1 MSDIPLFSLDGLS
14 CEIDEQPVLHP
25 LTLDIPGGAVIGLL
39 GHNGSGKSTL
49 MKLLA
54 RQIMPSS
61 GSIRFEGRALEE
73 YAPREL
79 ARRLSYLPQQNGD
92 TDGLTVRELV
102 ALGRYPWHGPFGRP
116 NSEDRAK
123 IETAMTYTDVTRFA
137 DRLVDSLSGGERQRA
152 YLAMLAAQDAGCL
165 LLDEPIS
172 ALDIAQQYEIMNFV
186 AGLSQAGG
194 RSVIV
199 ILHDLNI
206 AARYCDRIL
215 MLSGGKVAA
224 FTTPAELMQPDRLA
238 DLYGV
243 RVAVFPHPETGAP
256 VSYVL

>member
-1 MSDIPLFSLDGLS
+1 MTTPHVFSLSEVCCSYAG
-14 CEIDEQPVLHP
+14 EPALHP
-25 LTLDIPGGAVIGLL
+25 LTLDIPAGQVVGLL

-49 MKLLA
+49 MKILA
-54 RQIMPSS
+54 RQIAPAS
-61 GSIRFEGRALEE
+61 GKVRFEGRPLEE

-79 ARRLSYLPQQNGD
+79 ARLLSHLPQHNPD

-102 ALGRYPWHGPFGRP
+102 ALGRYPWHGPFGRT
-116 NSEDRAK
+116 NAADREHCAN
-123 IETAMTYTDVTRFA
+123 AMASTGTLRFA

-152 YLAMLAAQDAGCL
+152 FLAMLVAQDARCM

-172 ALDIAQQYEIMNFV
+172 ALDIAQQYEIMDLV
-186 AGLSQAGG
+186 TGLSRADG

-199 ILHDLNI
+199 ILHDINI

-215 MLSGGKVAA
+215 MLSGGHLAA
-224 FTTPAELMQPDRLA
+224 FGPPEELVQPGQLHRLF
-238 DLYGV
+238 GV
-243 RVAVFPHPETGAP
+243 RLDVFPHPETGRP